1 MATQKNMLVMRK
13 YGVNNVKKARLE
25 MAKGQ
30 FFDNS
35 LLKTYKLRGKNYH
48 KLVQH
53 GLPYLRCAK
62 YKNLC

>member
-1 MATQKNMLVMRK
+1 MRK

-53 GLPYLRCAK
+53 GLPYHSMLST
-62 YKNLC
+62 KNYADF

>member
-1 MATQKNMLVMRK
+1 MRK

-35 LLKTYKLRGKNYH
+35 LLKTYKLRGKTITNWSSMVYH
-48 KLVQH
+48 MIV
-53 GLPYLRCAK
+53 C
-62 YKNLC
+62 